1 LLQTSDYLEAVQT
14 ELTRIVAKLLEGIE
28 QHQAAEEAFRQ
39 YVSRSKQAEAVLVLA
54 AFIARR
60 QRIAEA
66 LDLCEDAWKTCSP
79 VDVAV
84 VSVGVVRMGGPL
96 AANHVPRVESQL
108 MSAIRSSQPP
118 IWNELMVRLADLND
132 FQGRHQDAARIY
144 RKILAQDQR
153 NLVALN
159 NLAWLLSFQSENRTE
174 ALALINSAIELAGPA
189 AALLDT
195 RAVVSLNMNR
205 VQDALQDLNAA
216 LDETQAAAIYIHL
229 AQAQLRAN
237 DGVAAKESFQQA
249 KDNGFDSAKLH
260 PLERPDYNRLIRR
273 LNNPLKNG
281 SQTNF

>member
-118 IWNELMVRLADLND
+118 VWNELMVRLADLND